1 VAEEQVNTDILNFAL
16 MLARAAEGEIMPRF
30 KTCAVN
36 WKPDGSEVTEADRR
50 AEEVM
55 RELIAKH
62 SPATAVLGEEYGGS
76 PANPMEPL
84 WLLDPI
90 DGTAAF
96 AIGLPVFGTIIGYME
111 NGEPQVGVL
120 HMPALRET
128 VYAARGSGCWATGA
142 DSTPKQVHVSGVT
155 SLKEA
160 YVSAGGVNSR
170 TWDHGQPMRKLSNV
184 IPKARQFRFISD
196 VVQHALVAQ
205 GRVDAAIEPIV
216 HPWDI
221 AAVVPCIEEAGGT
234 VSDWEGRR
242 EGVVWQPQFL
252 SSSSPELHTE
262 ILSVL
267 KDQTA

>member
-1 VAEEQVNTDILNFAL
+1 MKSDILEFAL
-16 MLARAAEGEIMPRF
+16 MLARAAEAEIMPRF
-30 KTCAVN
+30 KKCAVN

-55 RELIAKH
+55 RDLISKH

-76 PANPMEPL
+76 RSDPMKPL

-96 AIGLPVFGTIIGYME
+96 AVGLPVFGTIVGYME
-111 NGEPQVGVL
+111 DGEPQVGVL
-120 HMPALRET
+120 HMPAMRET
-128 VYAARGSGCWATGA
+128 VYAARDSGCWVTAG
-142 DSTPKQVHVSGVT
+142 DSAPKQVHVSGVR
-155 SLKEA
+155 SLKDA

-170 TWDHGQPMRKLSNV
+170 TWDSGEPMRKLSNV
-184 IPKARQFRFISD
+184 IPKARQFRFICD

-205 GRVDAAIEPIV
+205 GRIDAAIEPIV

-221 AAVVPCIEEAGGT
+221 AALIPCIEEAGGT
-234 VSDWEGRR
+234 VSDLEGRR
-242 EGVVWQPQFL
+242 EGVVWRSNFL
-252 SSSSPELHTE
+252 SSSTPELQAE

-267 KDQTA
+267 RQ

>member
-1 VAEEQVNTDILNFAL
+1 MSAEILEFAL
-16 MLARAAEGEIMPRF
+16 MLSRAAEVEIMPRF
-30 KTCAVN
+30 KTCVVN

-62 SPATAVLGEEYGGS
+62 FPASAVLGEEYGGS
-76 PANPMEPL
+76 PANAMDPL

-96 AIGLPVFGTIIGYME
+96 AVGLPVFGTIIGYVE

-120 HMPALRET
+120 HMPAMRET
-128 VYAARGSGCWATGA
+128 VYAARGSGCWATSG
-142 DSTPKQVHVSGVT
+142 DSTPKQVHVSGARN
-155 SLKEA
+155 LNEA

-170 TWDHGQPMRKLSNV
+170 TWDGGQPMRKLSNV
-184 IPKARQFRFISD
+184 IPKARQFRFVCD

-205 GRVDAAIEPIV
+205 GRIDAAIEPIV

-221 AAVVPCIEEAGGT
+221 AGVIPCIEEAGGT
-234 VSDWEGRR
+234 VSDMEGRR
-242 EGVVWQPQFL
+242 GGLVWSPHFL
-252 SSSSPELHTE
+252 SSCSAGLHRE
-262 ILSVL
+262 ILSALQARV
-267 KDQTA
+267 

>member
-1 VAEEQVNTDILNFAL
+1 MKSDMLEFAL
-16 MLARAAEGEIMPRF
+16 MLARSADAEIMPRF
-30 KTCAVN
+30 KKCAVN

-55 RELIAKH
+55 RDLISKH

-76 PANPMEPL
+76 RGDPTQPL

-96 AIGLPVFGTIIGYME
+96 AVGLPVFGTIVCYME
-111 NGEPQVGVL
+111 DGEPKVGVL
-120 HMPALRET
+120 HMPAMRET
-128 VYAARGSGCWATGA
+128 SYAQRGSGCWVTAG
-142 DSTPKQVHVSGVT
+142 DSAPRQVHVSGVT

-170 TWDHGQPMRKLSNV
+170 TWDAGEPMRRLSNV
-184 IPKARQFRFISD
+184 IPSARQFRFICD
-196 VVQHALVAQ
+196 VVQHALLAQ
-205 GRVDAAIEPIV
+205 GRIDAAIEPIV

-221 AAVVPCIEEAGGT
+221 AALIPCIEEAGGT
-234 VSDWEGRR
+234 VSDLEGRR
-242 EGVVWQPQFL
+242 EDVVWRPNFL
-252 SSSSPELHTE
+252 SSSTPELHAE

-267 KDQTA
+267 RQ